1 MPKKTTRVLRAASQP
16 QQDPSTEQYVR
27 VRLKAL
33 DIPPIKDGILIGK
46 AAPIGPESMMRML
59 KLVGNDRFIHLTI
72 KDDIIADIIIR
83 ESVLKKLK
91 EEKLKEFI
99 LNRIKP
105 MMSDSELLMLNMD
118 IEVVVEDT
126 L

>member
-1 MPKKTTRVLRAASQP
+1 MPKKNSRTLRATQP
-16 QQDPSTEQYVR
+16 VQQDSTTEQYVR

-33 DIPPIKDGILIGK
+33 EIPPIKDGILIGK
-46 AAPIGPESMMRML
+46 TAPIGPEAMLRML
-59 KLVGNDRFIHLTI
+59 KLVGNDRFIHFPM

-91 EEKLKEFI
+91 EHKLKEFI
-99 LNRIKP
+99 LTRIKP
-105 MMSDSELLMLNMD
+105 LMSDAELLLLNMD